1 MAVTA
6 AMVKELR
13 QMTGAGPLDCKKA
26 LEAHDGDMEKAA
38 TALREKGL
46 AAAAKKAER
55 QASEGRVEAYV
66 HHALSGDKLGV
77 LVEVNCE
84 TDFVARTPQFQELCH
99 DVAMQV
105 AAASPRWVSRAD
117 VPADVLAE
125 AQNEFK
131 AQMADQK
138 KPEAVL
144 QRIIEGK
151 LEKFYQEN
159 CLLDQTFIRDDAK
172 NIQQLL
178 TEAIA
183 ALGENIIIRRF
194 ARFQIG

>member
-1 MAVTA
+1 
-6 AMVKELR
+6 
-13 QMTGAGPLDCKKA
+13 
-26 LEAHDGDMEKAA
+26 
-38 TALREKGL
+38 
-46 AAAAKKAER
+46 
-55 QASEGRVEAYV
+55 
-66 HHALSGDKLGV
+66 
-77 LVEVNCE
+77 
-84 TDFVARTPQFQELCH
+84 
-99 DVAMQV
+99 MQV